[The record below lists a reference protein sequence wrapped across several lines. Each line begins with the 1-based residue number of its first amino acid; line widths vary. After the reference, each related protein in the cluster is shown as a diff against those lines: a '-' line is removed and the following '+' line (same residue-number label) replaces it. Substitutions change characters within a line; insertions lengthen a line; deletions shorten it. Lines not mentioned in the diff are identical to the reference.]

1 MARRSKTSPA
11 GRFIEAAA
19 LFPWWVCVGLAVASY
34 FLLHAF
40 AQQPPPPVV
49 GKPGLNQIV
58 LGGLLHGLTSV
69 GQYGLPVL
77 LLGSAVLSAMSRRK
91 RAVLVS
97 DAAQSQ
103 SADALDGMSWQ
114 DFELLVGEGFRLQ
127 GYTVSETGGGGPDGG
142 VDLVLRKDGEKFLVQ
157 CKQWRAFKVGVQPVR
172 ELYGL
177 MAARGAAGGFVV
189 TSGRFTQEAVGFS
202 NGRNV
207 TLVDGPKL
215 RTLLKQARG
224 VRARAEPTLEPSL
237 TRSAPTEQVHVAA
250 ASSSPVPTCPVC
262 SRSMV
267 LRTAKRGPSA
277 GNAFWGCSGYSA
289 GCRGT
294 RPV

>member
-19 LFPWWVCVGLAVASY
+19 LFPWWVCVVLAVASY

-58 LGGLLHGLTSV
+58 LGGLLHGLASV
-69 GQYGLPVL
+69 GQYVLPVL
-77 LLGSAVLSAMSRRK
+77 LLGGAVLSAMSRRK

-103 SADALDGMSWQ
+103 SADALDGMSWE

-127 GYTVSETGGGGPDGG
+127 GYTVGETGGGGPDGG

-177 MAARGAAGGFVV
+177 MAARGAAGGFMV
-189 TSGRFTQEAVGFS
+189 TSGRFTQEAVGFAS
-202 NGRNV
+202 GRNV
-207 TLVDGPKL
+207 TLVEGPKL
-215 RTLLKQARG
+215 HALCAG
-224 VRARAEPTLEPSL
+224 ACRA
-237 TRSAPTEQVHVAA
+237 
-250 ASSSPVPTCPVC
+250 
-262 SRSMV
+262 
-267 LRTAKRGPSA
+267 
-277 GNAFWGCSGYSA
+277 NA
-289 GCRGT
+289 
-294 RPV
+294 